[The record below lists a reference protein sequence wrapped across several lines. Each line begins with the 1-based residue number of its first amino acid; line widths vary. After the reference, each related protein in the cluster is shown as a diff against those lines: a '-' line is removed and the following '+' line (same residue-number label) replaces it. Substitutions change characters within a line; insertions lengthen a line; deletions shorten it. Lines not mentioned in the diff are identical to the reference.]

1 VCLCPARADN
11 DRGALLE
18 LLLTKLL
25 YVSGTPDGGHNGGAL
40 ATTPALQ
47 SQCRRAAFAAATG
60 SQFDAKCAPLP
71 AHASRLQHHQS
82 RRVVHT
88 RC

>member
-1 VCLCPARADN
+1 VCVGAARTDN

-25 YVSGTPDGGHNGGAL
+25 YVSGTPDCGHNGGAL

-47 SQCRRAAFAAATG
+47 SQCKRAAFAAATG
-60 SQFDAKCAPLP
+60 SQFDAKCAAPP
-71 AHASRLQHHQS
+71 ARAPRCTALHAHY
-82 RRVVHT
+82 
-88 RC
+88 